1 MLRLNNSS
9 LSRTVTKSGVNSI
22 QMFAVFDDV
31 SKNGKV
37 KAKNAQRFT
46 IQDDLLSLNGQ
57 QYCLS
62 EPVDL
67 NADPEDLIQYFEARF
82 GSVQPDMF
90 VEPPRS
96 RGGIQVPKSIK
107 EVRWEYPDMQWRAI
121 DKSGAVA
128 YFERRPVLDKA
139 GYWVSAIDGVVARY
153 GKSLCI
159 ADNYQ
164 CSVQSI
170 KVGANNG

>member
-1 MLRLNNSS
+1 MLRLNNSLVARES
-9 LSRTVTKSGVNSI
+9 VNGVDAVRMS
-22 QMFAVFDDV
+22 AVFDDV
-31 SKNGKV
+31 TKSGGV
-37 KAKNAQRFT
+37 KRKHAQRFA
-46 IQDDLLSLNGQ
+46 IKDSLLTLNGVKH
-57 QYCLS
+57 CLS
-62 EPVDL
+62 EPIDL

-96 RGGIQVPKSIK
+96 RGGIQLPKSIK
-107 EVRWEYPDMQWRAI
+107 EVRWEYLDMAWRAI

-139 GYWVSAIDGVVARY
+139 GYWVSAIDGVIARY

-164 CSVQSI
+164 CSVQNI
-170 KVGANNG
+170 NDH

>member
-9 LSRTVTKSGVNSI
+9 VSRESCNGVDTVRMS
-22 QMFAVFDDV
+22 AVFDDV
-31 SKNGKV
+31 T
-37 KAKNAQRFT
+37 KAGGIKHKHAQRFS
-46 IQDDLLSLNGQ
+46 IKDNLLTLNGVKH
-57 QYCLS
+57 CLS

-96 RGGIQVPKSIK
+96 ISGIQLPKSIK
-107 EVRWEYPDMQWRAI
+107 EVRWEYPDMPWRAI
-121 DKSGAVA
+121 DKAGAVA

-139 GYWVSAIDGVVARY
+139 GFWVAVSEGIMPKY
-153 GKSLCI
+153 GKSLCLT
-159 ADNYQ
+159 DNYE
-164 CSVQSI
+164 CSVRNINDQ
-170 KVGANNG
+170 G

>member
-9 LSRTVTKSGVNSI
+9 VVRESVNGVDAVR
-22 QMFAVFDDV
+22 MHAVFDDV
-31 SKNGKV
+31 T
-37 KAKNAQRFT
+37 KAGVIKHKHAQRFA
-46 IQDDLLSLNGQ
+46 IEDNLLMLNGTKH
-57 QYCLS
+57 LLA

-67 NADPEDLIQYFEARF
+67 NADPEDLIQYFKARF

-96 RGGIQVPKSIK
+96 RGGIQAPKSIK

-121 DKSGAVA
+121 DKAGTVA
-128 YFERRPVLDKA
+128 YFEHRPVLDKA

-164 CSVQSI
+164 CSVQNI
-170 KVGANNG
+170 NNK

>member
-9 LSRTVTKSGVNSI
+9 VVRESINGIDTVRMS
-22 QMFAVFDDV
+22 AVFDDV
-31 SKNGKV
+31 TKSGRLKRKH
-37 KAKNAQRFT
+37 AQRFT
-46 IQDDLLSLNGQ
+46 IKNNLLVLAGKRHQ
-57 QYCLS
+57 LCD
-62 EPVDL
+62 PIDL
-67 NADPEDLIQYFEARF
+67 NAEPEELIQYFEDRF

-164 CSVQSI
+164 CTMQNLH
-170 KVGANNG
+170 KGE

>member
-9 LSRTVTKSGVNSI
+9 VARETINGIDAVR
-22 QMFAVFDDV
+22 MYAVFDDV
-31 SKNGKV
+31 T
-37 KAKNAQRFT
+37 KAGVIKHKHAQRFA
-46 IQDDLLSLNGQ
+46 IKDNLLTLNGAQ
-57 QYCLS
+57 HCLV

-67 NADPEDLIQYFEARF
+67 NADPEDLIKYFEARF
-82 GSVQPDMF
+82 SSAQPDMF
-90 VEPPRS
+90 LVAPQS
-96 RGGIQVPKSIK
+96 KGGIQVPKLIS
-107 EVRWEYPDMQWRAI
+107 EVRWEYPDMAWRAI

-139 GYWVSAIDGVVARY
+139 GYWVSAIDGVIARY

-164 CSVQSI
+164 RSVQN
-170 KVGANNG
+170 ANERK